1 MKTHKMLCDG
11 QSNTFDHAGSVAK
24 TAEAAALIRGRLA
37 ESDQAVAAVKLA
49 AAPPPE
55 CGPDTPLA
63 PAPYRGEGRGRWG
76 GGVMRP
82 NFAPAGKVKRI
93 LGVQQ
98 LLEWAFG
105 VEKAQIETD
114 PVKAIGGVGLPHV
127 GVEYLLMERMQLGG
141 VRIDTSI
148 GRSLPHEDAEV
159 VAAVLQNLP
168 SARGG
173 LSMAIHIAGLAR
185 AGLTPDWMPDARTKV
200 VPVAWRE
207 TKHGRFAQTEVV
219 DLIKYHHRGRVVKR
233 EVRACPVTYS
243 PSAAKIA
250 AARRGYLD
258 WWGAL
263 RDLRCDLKSCVFR
276 NHDLSDVMPPMKP
289 WERP

>member
-1 MKTHKMLCDG
+1 MR
-11 QSNTFDHAGSVAK
+11 SVALARK
-24 TAEAAALIRGRLA
+24 SKRL
-37 ESDQAVAAVKLA
+37 
-49 AAPPPE
+49 
-55 CGPDTPLA
+55 
-63 PAPYRGEGRGRWG
+63 
-76 GGVMRP
+76 
-82 NFAPAGKVKRI
+82 

-98 LLEWAFG
+98 ILEWAFA

-114 PVKAIGGVGLPHV
+114 PHKALGGVGLP
-127 GVEYLLMERMQLGG
+127 GIGMEYVLMERMQLGG

-173 LSMAIHIAGLAR
+173 LPMAIYMAELAR
-185 AGLTPDWMPDARTKV
+185 ARMTPDWMPGARTRV
-200 VPVAWRE
+200 VPIGWRG
-207 TKHGRFAQTEVV
+207 TKHGLHAQTEVV
-219 DLIKYHHRGRVVKR
+219 QLIKYRHRGRMATR
-233 EVRACPVTYS
+233 EVRACPITYV

-263 RDLRCDLKSCVFR
+263 RDLRCDLQLLTFAD
-276 NHDLSDVMPPMKP
+276 HELSDVMPPRTP
-289 WERP
+289 WAKGA